1 MNKKTQEETIF
12 MTKYGIKE
20 MEFYC
25 DNDNMYQARFTDENG
40 ETFTFNSS
48 SAKVMEHVERF
59 ASYPELYVKD
69 KNLVVSHFHRM
80 AIAFY
85 VWHIYQKN
93 VSVY

>member
-25 DNDNMYQARFTDENG
+25 DNDNMYQAMFTDENG
-40 ETFTFNSS
+40 ETFTFNASRS
-48 SAKVMEHVERF
+48 KVMEHVERF
-59 ASYPELYVKD
+59 ESHPELYVTN

-80 AIAFY
+80 ALAFY
-85 VWHIYQKN
+85 AMAHLSKER
-93 VSVY
+93 

>member
-40 ETFTFNSS
+40 ETFTFNASR
-48 SAKVMEHVERF
+48 AKVMEHVERF
-59 ASYPELYVKD
+59 ASHPELYVTN

-80 AIAFY
+80 ALAF
-85 VWHIYQKN
+85 HAMAH
-93 VSVY
+93 VSQER

>member
-40 ETFTFNSS
+40 ETFTFNASR
-48 SAKVMEHVERF
+48 AKVMEHVERF
-59 ASYPELYVKD
+59 ASHPELYVTNKT
-69 KNLVVSHFHRM
+69 LVVSHFHRM

-85 VWHIYQKN
+85 AMAHLTKER
-93 VSVY
+93 

>member
-1 MNKKTQEETIF
+1 MNKKTKEETIF

-59 ASYPELYVKD
+59 ASHPELYVTN

-80 AIAFY
+80 ALAFY
-85 VWHIYQKN
+85 AMAHLSKER
-93 VSVY
+93 

>member
-25 DNDNMYQARFTDENG
+25 DNDNMYQAMFTYENG
-40 ETFTFNSS
+40 ETFTFNASR
-48 SAKVMEHVERF
+48 AKVMEHVERF
-59 ASYPELYVKD
+59 ASHPEIYVTN

-80 AIAFY
+80 ALAFY
-85 VWHIYQKN
+85 AMAHLSKER
-93 VSVY
+93 

>member
-25 DNDNMYQARFTDENG
+25 DNDNMYQAMFTDENG

-48 SAKVMEHVERF
+48 RAKVMEHVERF
-59 ASYPELYVKD
+59 AKHPELYVTNKT
-69 KNLVVSHFHRM
+69 LVVAHFHAM
-80 AIAFY
+80 ALAFY
-85 VWHIYQKN
+85 AMAHLPKER
-93 VSVY
+93 

>member
-25 DNDNMYQARFTDENG
+25 DNDNMYKARFTDENG
-40 ETFTFNSS
+40 ETFTFNASR
-48 SAKVMEHVERF
+48 AKVMEHVERF
-59 ASYPELYVKD
+59 ASHPELYVTN

-80 AIAFY
+80 ALAFY
-85 VWHIYQKN
+85 AMSHLSKER
-93 VSVY
+93 

>member
-25 DNDNMYQARFTDENG
+25 DNDNMYEARFTDENG

-48 SAKVMEHVERF
+48 RAKVMEHVERF
-59 ASYPELYVKD
+59 AKHPELYITNKT
-69 KNLVVSHFHRM
+69 LVVAHFHAM
-80 AIAFY
+80 ALAFY
-85 VWHIYQKN
+85 AMAHLPKER
-93 VSVY
+93 

>member
-25 DNDNMYQARFTDENG
+25 DNDNMYEALFTDENG
-40 ETFTFNSS
+40 ETFTFNASR
-48 SAKVMEHVERF
+48 AKVMEHVERF
-59 ASYPELYVKD
+59 ASHPELYVTN

-80 AIAFY
+80 ALAFY
-85 VWHIYQKN
+85 AMAHLSKER
-93 VSVY
+93 

>member
-25 DNDNMYQARFTDENG
+25 DNDNMYEARFTDENG

-48 SAKVMEHVERF
+48 RAKVMEHVERF
-59 ASYPELYVKD
+59 AKHPELYVTNKT
-69 KNLVVSHFHRM
+69 LVVAHFHAM
-80 AIAFY
+80 ALAFY
-85 VWHIYQKN
+85 AMSHLSKER
-93 VSVY
+93 

>member
-12 MTKYGIKE
+12 MTKYSIKE

-40 ETFTFNSS
+40 ETFTFNASR
-48 SAKVMEHVERF
+48 AKVMEHVESF
-59 ASYPELYVKD
+59 ASHPELYVTN

-80 AIAFY
+80 ALAFY
-85 VWHIYQKN
+85 AMAHLSKER
-93 VSVY
+93 

>member
-25 DNDNMYQARFTDENG
+25 DNDNMYEARFTDENG

-48 SAKVMEHVERF
+48 RAKVMEHVERF
-59 ASYPELYVKD
+59 AKHPELYITNKT
-69 KNLVVSHFHRM
+69 LVVAHFHAM
-80 AIAFY
+80 ALAFY
-85 VWHIYQKN
+85 AMADLSKER
-93 VSVY
+93 

>member
-40 ETFTFNSS
+40 ETFTFNASR
-48 SAKVMEHVERF
+48 AKVMEHVERF
-59 ASYPELYVKD
+59 ASHPELYVTN
-69 KNLVVSHFHRM
+69 KNLVVSHFHSM
-80 AIAFY
+80 ALAFY
-85 VWHIYQKN
+85 AMAHLSKER
-93 VSVY
+93 

>member
-25 DNDNMYQARFTDENG
+25 DNDNMYEARFTDENC

-48 SAKVMEHVERF
+48 RAKVMEHVERF
-59 ASYPELYVKD
+59 AKHPELYVTNKT
-69 KNLVVSHFHRM
+69 LVVAHFHAM
-80 AIAFY
+80 ALAFY
-85 VWHIYQKN
+85 AMAHLPKER
-93 VSVY
+93 

>member
-12 MTKYGIKE
+12 MTKYGINE

-25 DNDNMYQARFTDENG
+25 DNDNMYEARFTDENG

-48 SAKVMEHVERF
+48 RAKVMEHVERF
-59 ASYPELYVKD
+59 SSYPELYVTN

-80 AIAFY
+80 ALAFY
-85 VWHIYQKN
+85 AMAHLPKER
-93 VSVY
+93 

>member
-25 DNDNMYQARFTDENG
+25 DNDNMYEARFTDENG

-48 SAKVMEHVERF
+48 RAKVMEHVERF
-59 ASYPELYVKD
+59 AKHPELYVTNKT
-69 KNLVVSHFHRM
+69 LVVAHFHAM
-80 AIAFY
+80 AMAFY
-85 VWHIYQKN
+85 AMAHLSKER
-93 VSVY
+93 